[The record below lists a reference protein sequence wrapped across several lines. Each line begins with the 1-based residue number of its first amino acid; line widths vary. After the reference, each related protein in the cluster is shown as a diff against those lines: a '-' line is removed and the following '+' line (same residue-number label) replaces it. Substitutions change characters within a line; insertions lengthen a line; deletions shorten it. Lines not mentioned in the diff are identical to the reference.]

1 MLLII
6 NIIISI
12 IIKDIIIII
21 KDLTIQEN
29 LIGVD
34 IIII

>member
-12 IIKDIIIII
+12 IIKDIIII